1 MKNILF
7 FLMMSIMFV
16 GCLHIKRCSNCANKE
31 RQTRYITQY
40 EILYPDS
47 TVVYTDTIE
56 ETEQPRV
63 LKWFNVRYLSVNN
76 GFEVGHKVFS
86 YNPIRIVYIK
96 EVK

>member
-1 MKNILF
+1 
-7 FLMMSIMFV
+7 MSIMLV
-16 GCLHIKRCSNCANKE
+16 GCSNCTNKE
-31 RQTRYITQY
+31 RQTRYFTKY

-56 ETEQPRV
+56 GTEPPRL

-76 GFEVGHKVFS
+76 GFEVVYKVVS

-96 EVK
+96 ELK